1 LQIDSRAAGMK
12 EKFMS
17 DQVQVPLAIRNAAVV
32 LPDGLRRVDIGMRSG
47 KIERIGDV
55 LDGYPS
61 EIDALGYT
69 VIPGMI
75 DVHTHGAMRVD
86 VNSASAGDYDALS
99 RFFAS
104 EGITGFVPTV
114 VCDAENRMIEA
125 VRRASDARRNVQ
137 GAAILGCHLEGP
149 FLSAEFKGAM
159 PRRFLQAGDAA
170 LISRFLDA
178 ARSCALCMTVS
189 PEVGGVEALM
199 HYLVSQGIRVGLG
212 HSGATYEQTV
222 NCLRAGASHFTH
234 VMNAMRPLDRRE
246 PGILGAALESDALC
260 EFICDGLHV
269 HPANIRLLLKAK
281 GIGKLIGISDSI
293 MATGLGGGTYRL
305 GTHRVTVKDGDC
317 TLRDGRTRA
326 GSTLTLQKALVNFM
340 HFTGLPL
347 DQAILPFSANPAKM
361 LGIDKQKGRIAEG
374 MDADLTVLD
383 GRMNV
388 QYTFVEQKTVY
399 RRSASQP

>member
-1 LQIDSRAAGMK
+1 MPDLI
-12 EKFMS
+12 EN
-17 DQVQVPLAIRNAAVV
+17 PIAIRNAAVV
-32 LPDGLRRVDIGMRSG
+32 LPDGLQRVDIGMRNG

-55 LDGYPS
+55 LDGYPQ

-69 VIPGMI
+69 VIPGLI
-75 DVHTHGAMRVD
+75 DVHTHGAVHVD
-86 VNSASAGDYDALS
+86 CNNAAARDYDMLS

-104 EGITGFVPTV
+104 EGVTGFMPTI
-114 VCDAENRMIEA
+114 VCDAENKMLAA
-125 VRRASDARRNVQ
+125 VRQVSDARGAVR

-159 PRRFLQAGDAA
+159 PRRYLQEGDAA
-170 LISRFLDA
+170 LISRFLSA
-178 ARSCALCMTVS
+178 AGSCALCMTVS
-189 PEVGGVEALM
+189 PEVGGVDALM

-222 NCLRAGASHFTH
+222 SCLRAGASYFVH

-246 PGILGAALESDALC
+246 PGILGAALESDAFC

-281 GIGKLIGISDSI
+281 GIAKLIGISDSI
-293 MATGLGGGTYRL
+293 MATGLGDGTYTL
-305 GTHRVTVKDGDC
+305 GSHRVTVKDGEPM
-317 TLRDGRTRA
+317 LWDGHTRA
-326 GSTLTLQKALVNFM
+326 GSTLTLHKALVNFM

-347 DQAILPFSANPAKM
+347 DQAVLPLTANPAKL
-361 LGIDKQKGRIAEG
+361 LGIDKQKGRIAVG

-388 QYTFVEQKTVY
+388 QLTFVEQKIAY
-399 RRSASQP
+399 RRGSSQP